1 MSETVTLKIS
11 SVNQI
16 TLPSFARKAL
26 GIGAGDEMD
35 VRVEGGKIV
44 LEKALTRE
52 EKVKQA
58 FAKLDEIR
66 ERQFRRMTPEQRDPG
81 EYPADTAFSSVF
93 LPYHEHI
100 DNLPETKEYIREKY
114 NVA

>member
-66 ERQFRRMTPEQRDPG
+66 ERQFRRMTPEQR
-81 EYPADTAFSSVF
+81 AFAEMARGWTVNQ
-93 LPYHEHI
+93 YHEHI